1 MYIDRIRIDWDY
13 GVVITRLVQEDR
25 GVGQVT
31 GSLSDSVLASH
42 AK

>member
-13 GVVITRLVQEDR
+13 GVITRLVQEDR